1 MVRVLESNETIAERM
16 SRIETN
22 IACSTVTRRDNDSMS
37 VITQQTFRGRGSLDL
52 FSNGKVGISEHF
64 PVRHAFEEDLQ
75 HSWVYRRAVG
85 RGSRALSIATSTQL
99 TQSWSILSGLS
110 LSAISN
116 LAVCALPVYQSDLQN
131 SNLYY
136 FNSES
141 RAVESKEEREEVET
155 GTKVES
161 SSSKPGASVQHLL
174 TSTTWMNPILSEFPI
189 PCMGSLHKS
198 RPEHR
203 IDSVL
208 ASIPFLT
215 RVSWLAACSIAC
227 DIPISATGSGIPYL
241 NYKPGEVSGSSKKFR
256 SLRVHTKLSQYF
268 NVIGEMGQLWLAK
281 NEDDPEETIGWIQSK
296 HFFRLFQHFDMQ
308 EYKEKKGNILVKI

>member
-1 MVRVLESNETIAERM
+1 M

-37 VITQQTFRGRGSLDL
+37 VVTQQTFRGRGRLDL
-52 FSNGKVGISEHF
+52 SYDF

-85 RGSRALSIATSTQL
+85 RGSRAPSIATSTQL

-116 LAVCALPVYQSDLQN
+116 IAVCALPVYQRDLQN
-131 SNLYY
+131 SNLYH

-141 RAVESKEEREEVET
+141 QVIEFKEERKEAET
-155 GTKVES
+155 ATKVES
-161 SSSKPGASVQHLL
+161 PSLRSGASAQRPL
-174 TSTTWMNPILSEFPI
+174 SSNPWMNPVLSETAI
-189 PCMGSLHKS
+189 PCMGGLHKS
-198 RPEHR
+198 RPGYR

-208 ASIPFLT
+208 ASIPFLN

-241 NYKPGEVSGSSKKFR
+241 NYKPG
-256 SLRVHTKLSQYF
+256 
-268 NVIGEMGQLWLAK
+268 
-281 NEDDPEETIGWIQSK
+281 
-296 HFFRLFQHFDMQ
+296 
-308 EYKEKKGNILVKI
+308 